1 MQFGQARLPEH
12 QLDPAAKASRAS
24 HSAACG
30 MGSNQR
36 HRKRVTSLALAMLLI
51 CENLGAYWGRM
62 VGLKVHDRSAS
73 WLLRAFFVPMKQFQ
87 KFELGCWN
95 SKPALSQEFSI
106 STVPDSLPEPCL
118 YLHCL
123 TPSGTRGADRGRPAC
138 REIKYFVCV
147 CVCCFW
153 APAGGSSIRYFEGPI
168 FAIFTYIYIYFLC
181 FFADLQKFLSHRG
194 ATEHISGVIRCCWAW
209 HGFAWTR
216 TRPPRKQQQHQRLW
230 WFQWRQHSQHQL
242 WHARSRD
249 HKRRQRGFNT
259 LPGDVHHVHQN
270 RDVHGCSNV
279 WCWNES
285 FVFMAW
291 WSCGMF
297 KSLNDFIFE
306 GCGDRW
312 GALVLMMRCWMI
324 LISLFSRPD

>member
-62 VGLKVHDRSAS
+62 VGLKVHDRSAFVT
-73 WLLRAFFVPMKQFQ
+73 LEGLFVPMKQFQ

-106 STVPDSLPEPCL
+106 STVPDFLPEPCL

-138 REIKYFVCV
+138 V

-153 APAGGSSIRYFEGPI
+153 APAGGSSIRYFAGPR
-168 FAIFTYIYIYFLC
+168 FAIFIYFLC
-181 FFADLQKFLSHRG
+181 FFVDLQKFVSHRG
-194 ATEHISGVIRCCWAW
+194 ATEHISGLIRCCWAW

-216 TRPPRKQQQHQRLW
+216 TRPPRKQQQHQHLW
-230 WFQWRQHSQHQL
+230 WFQWRQHSQHSQHQL

-259 LPGDVHHVHQN
+259 LPGA
-270 RDVHGCSNV
+270 RCSPESGCSNAFK
-279 WCWNES
+279 CL
-285 FVFMAW
+285 
-291 WSCGMF
+291 MF
-297 KSLNDFIFE
+297 KRVFCFHGFMILLYVQIFE
-306 GCGDRW
+306 GLYFW
-312 GALVLMMRCWMI
+312 GLWGSLRSLGADDEVLNDPY
-324 LISLFSRPD
+324 LFVQQAGLGCAWF